1 MKKTPQSI
9 IDYRRE
15 KHNLQKAMR
24 RLEAKY
30 GYVYELE
37 LKNPLPEVNTAAEA
51 RAALK
56 RIRNLRKGGTASL
69 IKGLVAKAEQRG
81 REVQI
86 EAATVERL
94 HKAAKRIAAK
104 REKINKVHFELAK
117 EMGFKVTAPRK
128 EYAPVV
134 EVKSEKA
141 AESLIAGWK
150 MEGTDYRVRREKE
163 EPDGTKKIVIMRASD
178 VMMENLNTVL
188 NTYDSFVADYLR
200 DKFNKMGKLQVSA
213 RMKAMY
219 KYSGGSG
226 GLTDFSAMWNSKS
239 NNEGV
244 LGDNFSNLARVAGLS
259 NKEIKDIMTAS
270 ALPEYEFHKFMIE
283 LMED

>member
-1 MKKTPQSI
+1 MKNTPQSI

-37 LKNPLPEVNTAAEA
+37 LKKPLSEVKTAAEA

-56 RIRNLRKGGTASL
+56 RIRNLRKNGTESL
-69 IKGLVAKAEQRG
+69 IKGLVAVTEMQG
-81 REVQI
+81 REVRI
-86 EAATVERL
+86 KAETVERL
-94 HKAAKRIAAK
+94 HNAAKRVAKKRDRIAW
-104 REKINKVHFELAK
+104 EQYELAK
-117 EMGFKVTAPRK
+117 EMGFKVDPPK
-128 EYAPVV
+128 PSPVPVV
-134 EVKSEKA
+134 EVKSEAA

-150 MEGTDYRVRREKE
+150 MEGTDYKVRREKE
-163 EPDGTKKIVIMRASD
+163 EPDGTRKKVVMRASD
-178 VMMENLNTVL
+178 VMMENLNKVL
-188 NTYDSFVADYLR
+188 NTYDAYVADYLR
-200 DKFNKMGKLQVSA
+200 EKFNAMGKSQVAA

-219 KYSGGSG
+219 KYAGGSG
-226 GLTDFSAMWNSKS
+226 GLTDYSAMWNSKS
-239 NNEGV
+239 NNEGK

-259 NKEIKDIMTAS
+259 DKEIRDIMSAS
-270 ALPEYEFHKFMIE
+270 ALTEYEFHKFMIE